1 MSYSKLKGRIKE
13 VFDTIQ
19 AFADA
24 MGKDVSTIS
33 AKLNNKSTWKREDI
47 EQACKLLGIPVEDV
61 HLYFFTKEVGK
72 SQFEA

>member
-1 MSYSKLKGRIKE
+1 MSYSKLKGKIKE
-13 VFDTIQ
+13 VFGTNQ

-47 EQACKLLGIPVEDV
+47 ENACELLHIPIEEV
-61 HLYFFTKEVGK
+61 HIYFFVQKLGNPN
-72 SQFEA
+72 